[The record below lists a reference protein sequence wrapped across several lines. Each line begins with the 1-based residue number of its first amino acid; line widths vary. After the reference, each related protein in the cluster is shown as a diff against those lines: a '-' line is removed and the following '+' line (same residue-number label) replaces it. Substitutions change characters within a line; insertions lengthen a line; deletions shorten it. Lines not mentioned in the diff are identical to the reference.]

1 MSHAA
6 LRHSRLVKAT
16 LSWALFTGASLALA
30 QAPADRPAGASPG
43 RPPVQTGWQTD
54 LGAAIIANPRFQG
67 SDDYQLLPVP
77 YFDVRYNDRKGN
89 LLFANVPQG
98 LGGYFL
104 RVVDSGGR
112 RLAASASIA
121 PGFANRDPDD
131 LEGLETFGTA
141 IEARMQLE
149 YGTRRFGIQASVAQ
163 ALGTGHEGFYAD
175 LGASWRTRVG
185 QRGFLSLGPN
195 IRWGNDQ
202 FLGALYGVS
211 EAEATATGLGAFD
224 AGSGVERIGLQ
235 GVLSLPV
242 NDRWRW
248 TTVAQVGRLLGDA
261 GDSSLTDSK
270 TQAFVLMALTR
281 RF

>member
-1 MSHAA
+1 MQHVTRRRSALTPVLVTWLLAFSAA
-6 LRHSRLVKAT
+6 PT
-16 LSWALFTGASLALA
+16 LA
-30 QAPADRPAGASPG
+30 QAPTDRPAA
-43 RPPVQTGWQTD
+43 RPPLQTGWQTD
-54 LGAAIIANPRFQG
+54 LGAAVIVNPRFQG
-67 SDDYQLLPVP
+67 SSDYRILPVP
-77 YFDVRYNDRKGN
+77 YFDIRYSDRKGN

-98 LGGYFL
+98 IGGYFL
-104 RVVDSGGR
+104 RTVDKGGR
-112 RLAASASIA
+112 RLAVSAAIA

-141 IEARMQLE
+141 IEARMRVE
-149 YGTRRFGIQASVAQ
+149 YGTRRFGVQASVAQ
-163 ALGTGHEGFYAD
+163 ALGTGHEGLYAD

-211 EAEATATGLGAFD
+211 AAEATATGLDAFD
-224 AGSGVERIGLQ
+224 AGSGVERLGLQ

-248 TTVAQVGRLLGDA
+248 TTVAQVGTLLGDA